1 MDCDAAALP
10 GFRRAMRVEPGPDAV
25 LAMLEDDL
33 HCMAVRLRH
42 DGTVVRTVDAYGDR
56 MPWSPCPGAEA
67 KLAQTFAGLPLAEVT
82 ARRDKQQNCTHLHDL
97 AVMAAAHAGDTAP
110 VEYRVEVSDPREG
123 VRVLQVS
130 RDGALVHRW
139 IERDHVLAA
148 PPAIAGQAVIA
159 LRDWIATLSG
169 AGQEAARLLQW
180 CALVAHGRQMSDEQ
194 RHGTLVHR
202 PSCYTMQPGRVQG
215 ATALCGMQDFT
226 GREDR
231 LLAGLR
237 ERFEVHF

>member
-1 MDCDAAALP
+1 MSTQSRVRWSLHPRAGDCHRGRGWRIWRASARETKMDCDAAALP

-123 VRVLQVS
+123 M
-130 RDGALVHRW
+130 
-139 IERDHVLAA
+139 LACT
-148 PPAIAGQAVIA
+148 GK
-159 LRDWIATLSG
+159 G
-169 AGQEAARLLQW
+169 AGKFPGGRGISRPRS
-180 CALVAHGRQMSDEQ
+180 HGD
-194 RHGTLVHR
+194 
-202 PSCYTMQPGRVQG
+202 
-215 ATALCGMQDFT
+215 
-226 GREDR
+226 
-231 LLAGLR
+231 
-237 ERFEVHF
+237 